1 VNSFRSL
8 SGWLRQMRV
17 AILPRHSDV
26 SCQSCCYTGY
36 QPRCHGKSCIAQ
48 PAEWTIAR
56 KRGLTVQIIVKSERR
71 AGRQDPRR
79 NNVEFVRC
87 SNLPAGTAQHGA
99 VRRSHT
105 PNPKFPRYSQ
115 SEAALRRGHAHQH
128 GSNSSKGT
136 PKRHS
141 RGGPRHLGV
150 STCLLTCFLLFKILP
165 ELICDS
171 SFIHISLTDLPALI
185 SHPGHC
191 AICRGSC

>member
-1 VNSFRSL
+1 MVNSFRSL

-105 PNPKFPRYSQ
+105 PNPKFPRYSRQ
-115 SEAALRRGHAHQH
+115 R
-128 GSNSSKGT
+128 K
-136 PKRHS
+136 
-141 RGGPRHLGV
+141 
-150 STCLLTCFLLFKILP
+150 
-165 ELICDS
+165 
-171 SFIHISLTDLPALI
+171 
-185 SHPGHC
+185 HC
-191 AICRGSC
+191 AEATPTSTAPIQAKVRPSATPAVDPDT